1 MNHCLKTAK
10 IARQNVALRAAIVS
24 ALLLTIPAC
33 HIPDL
38 RGAHHGNQIPE
49 IFNLKT
55 DAETDAETAVEICEE
70 SSAQIELYEFF
81 NDPML
86 TSLIDQAFID
96 NQELKILAED
106 IQIARNEVYSRRGA
120 YLPFGFLGARAGLDK
135 PGAFTRDGA
144 VEENLLARGHS
155 FPEPLPEFLVAANV
169 SWEIDI
175 WKKLRNAQCAAYLRY
190 LGTAE
195 GRNYIVTRLVAEIA
209 GNYYELMALDKRL
222 ETLDRTISLQEQ
234 SLEVAKA
241 KKEAGRGTELAVQRF
256 QAEVHKNQS
265 EKLIIAQEI
274 VEAENRINFLT
285 GRFPQAVDRELAEF
299 FDLNIHPLS
308 AGVPSELLRNRADI
322 RQAER
327 ELQAAGLDVRVARAR
342 FYPSLI
348 INAGVGYNAFDA
360 RYLFST
366 PESLIYNLA
375 GDVVAPVINRN
386 AIKADYSNANAEQLK
401 AVYNYQ
407 RTVLNAF
414 TEVINR
420 MAKVD
425 NYGRSLEIKRQQLE
439 SLEAS
444 VDVATK
450 LFQNARAEYVE
461 VLLAQRDLQDAKMVI
476 IETKKQQLTA
486 VVDSYQALGGGMMPG
501 YNPGMVTTVP

>member
-1 MNHCLKTAK
+1 MNCCVKTANTT
-10 IARQNVALRAAIVS
+10 RHNVALRAVIVS

-33 HIPDL
+33 RIPGL
-38 RGAHHGNQIPE
+38 RGAKHGNTTPDYFNVKSDAATDGE
-49 IFNLKT
+49 I
-55 DAETDAETAVEICEE
+55 IEE
-70 SSAQIELYEFF
+70 SSGQIELHQFF

-86 TSLIDQAFID
+86 TSLIDQAFVD

-106 IQIARNEVYSRRGA
+106 IQIARNEVYKRRGA
-120 YLPFGFLGARAGLDK
+120 YLPFAFLGGRAGLDK
-135 PGAFTRDGA
+135 PGAFTRAGA
-144 VEENLLARGHS
+144 VEDNLTARGHS

-175 WKKLRNAQCAAYLRY
+175 WRKLRNAQSAAYLRY

-195 GRNYIVTRLVAEIA
+195 GRNYTVTRLVAEI
-209 GNYYELMALDKRL
+209 GKNYYELIALDKRL
-222 ETLDRTISLQEQ
+222 ETLDLTISLQEQ
-234 SLEVAKA
+234 SLQTARFLMD
-241 KKEAGRGTELAVQRF
+241 AGRGDELAVQRF
-256 QAEVHKNQS
+256 QGEVRKNQS

-274 VEAENRINFLT
+274 IEAENRINFLT
-285 GRFPQAVDRELAEF
+285 GRYPQAVDRQSAEF

-308 AGVPSELLRNRADI
+308 AGVPAQLLRNRPDI

-327 ELQAAGLDVRVARAR
+327 ELQATGLDVRVARAR

-360 RYLFST
+360 KYLFST
-366 PESLIYNLA
+366 PESLVYNLA
-375 GDVVAPVINRN
+375 GDVVAPLINRN
-386 AIKADYSNANAEQLK
+386 AIKADYANANAEQLQ

-420 MAKVD
+420 MSKVD
-425 NYGRSLEIKRQQLE
+425 NYGNSLDIKKQQLE
-439 SLEAS
+439 ALEAS
-444 VDVATK
+444 VDAATL
-450 LFQNARAEYVE
+450 LFQFGGRVGYVD
-461 VLLAQRDLQDAKMVI
+461 VLLAQRDMQDAKMVI

-486 VVDSYQALGGGMMPG
+486 VVDSYQALGGGMMPS
-501 YNPGMVTTVP
+501 YNPDMVATSL

>member
-1 MNHCLKTAK
+1 MNHDPTTANS
-10 IARQNVALRAAIVS
+10 IRNNVALRVAMIAC
-24 ALLLTIPAC
+24 LLLTIPAC
-33 HIPDL
+33 RIPNI
-38 RGAHHGNQIPE
+38 RGAHHGKPVPDSFKIN
-49 IFNLKT
+49 T
-55 DAETDAETAVEICEE
+55 DAETDEVISEE
-70 SSAQIELYEFF
+70 SSAQIELHEFF

-86 TSLIDQAFID
+86 TSLIDQAFVD
-96 NQELKILAED
+96 NQELKILSED
-106 IQIARNEVYSRRGA
+106 IQIARNEVYKRRGA
-120 YLPFGFLGARAGLDK
+120 YLPFAFFGARTGFEK
-135 PGAFTRDGA
+135 SGAFTRAGA
-144 VEENLLARGHS
+144 VEENLTARGKS

-195 GRNYIVTRLVAEIA
+195 GRNYVVTRLVAEI
-209 GNYYELMALDKRL
+209 GENYYELIALDKRL
-222 ETLDRTISLQEQ
+222 ETLDKTISLQEQ

-256 QAEVHKNQS
+256 LAEVRKNQS
-265 EKLIIAQEI
+265 EKVIIAQEI

-285 GRFPQAVDRELAEF
+285 GRYPQAVDRDSSEF
-299 FDLNIHPLS
+299 FNLNVHPLS
-308 AGVPSELLRNRADI
+308 AGVPSQLLRNRADI

-327 ELQAAGLDVRVARAR
+327 ELQATGLDVKVARAR

-348 INAGVGYNAFDA
+348 INADVGYNAFDS

-366 PESLIYNLA
+366 PESLVYNLA
-375 GDVVAPVINRN
+375 GDVVAPLINRN
-386 AIKADYSNANAEQLK
+386 AIKADYLSANAEQLQ

-420 MAKVD
+420 MSKVD
-425 NYGRSLEIKRQQLE
+425 NYGKSLEIKRQQLE
-439 SLEAS
+439 ALESS

-461 VLLAQRDLQDAKMVI
+461 VLLAQRDLQDARMVI

-486 VVDSYQALGGGMMPG
+486 VVDSYQALGGGMVPSF
-501 YNPGMVTTVP
+501 NPNVVTTSP